1 VCGEVRKKGLK
12 EGAADVPRQP
22 VCTSIH
28 TFMAVGFGNRQLW
41 KLLSLTALTPGL
53 TCIVGVIVGVIVAL
67 SNSWVVRYKMFFYEE
82 SK

>member
-1 VCGEVRKKGLK
+1 MEVA
-12 EGAADVPRQP
+12 EPY
-22 VCTSIH
+22 CS
-28 TFMAVGFGNRQLW
+28 
-41 KLLSLTALTPGL
+41 TALTPGL